1 VAEVRG
7 LQKIYW
13 IRIVRLVPAI
23 VLLLCGP
30 LLTTA
35 CVWGDKHLEAGA
47 EPVRQV
53 QEIGVLKVDVKSD
66 FTEADVLVTSRY
78 MIFDLGVPRAED
90 ALRKGADYLQ
100 ARGWKV
106 QVDRFPDAMY
116 LISDRLEA
124 AVHMQPLERA
134 FTMGVD
140 EEVKKAAKDARV
152 KAGDPLLFLS
162 LQALR

>member
-1 VAEVRG
+1 M
-7 LQKIYW
+7 KIYW

-23 VLLLCGP
+23 VLLPCGP

-35 CVWGDKHLEAGA
+35 CVWGDRHLEAGA
-47 EPVRQV
+47 DAVRQV

-78 MIFDLGVPRAED
+78 MIFDFGVARAED
-90 ALRKGADYLQ
+90 ALRKGADYLR

-106 QVDRFPDAMY
+106 QVDRFPGSMY

-124 AVHMQPLERA
+124 TVLLQSLEQA
-134 FTMGVD
+134 FTMGVN

-152 KAGDPLLFLS
+152 KAGDPALLFLS
-162 LQALR
+162 LKALR